1 MKKFYFLWVVF
12 FWALQLGFGQN
23 TIKTMVYNLLEF
35 PSAPPANREL
45 ILKDIFT
52 NYLPDLFMVNELQ
65 NEAGANLI
73 LNQTLLPLAPH
84 YARSTFAPNQS
95 SSFQDLNQMVFYNT
109 EKLLLEDEELFETTV
124 RDINHFTFKLNTA
137 DQASNPIFLHVYVTH
152 LKADDGTVFDD
163 DQQDRL
169 NMVNV
174 FTDALN
180 LIPADSFVLFAGDFN
195 FKSSA
200 EAAYQEIL
208 DPTNNV
214 ILVDPVNRPG
224 NWNNN
229 SSFTDVHTQATRT
242 STVNFGNRGAGGG
255 LDDRFDFIMMSQ
267 NFTTHPDFFYNTGSY
282 KAFGNNGNCFNLNIN
297 DAACTGAFDQTL
309 RESLFNMSDHLP
321 VVAEFTLN
329 APLLNLEAF
338 EPIPLLQFASGNVV
352 SSELELLINLAQLP
366 ENASLSAYNLLGQK
380 VFTQSVGSQSR
391 VNVPVSGLSAGVY
404 LLKISG
410 QSRTWKFIKR

>member
-1 MKKFYFLWVVF
+1 MHRLYITF
-12 FWALQLGFGQN
+12 FAIWLTCQLGHCQSLL
-23 TIKTMVYNLLEF
+23 KTMVYNLLEF

-45 ILKDIFT
+45 ILKDILAAFT
-52 NYLPDLFMVNELQ
+52 PDLLMVNEL
-65 NEAGANLI
+65 ESEVGANLI
-73 LNQTLLPLAPH
+73 LNKSLLSLAPG
-84 YARSTFAPNQS
+84 YARAIFAPNQS
-95 SSFQDLNQMVFYNT
+95 SSFQNLNQMVFYNT
-109 EKLLLEDEELFETTV
+109 NKLILIDEELFETTV
-124 RDINHFTFKLNTA
+124 RDINHYTFRLNTVN
-137 DQASNPIFLHVYVTH
+137 QSTNPIFLHVYVTH

-174 FTDALN
+174 FTNALN
-180 LIPADSFVLFAGDFN
+180 LIPPDSFVLFAGDFN

-214 ILVDPVNRPG
+214 VLVDPVNRPG

-242 STVNFGNRGAGGG
+242 STANFGNRGAGGG

-267 NFTTHPDFFYNTGSY
+267 NFTTHPNFFYNTGSY

-329 APLLNLEAF
+329 EPLLNLEAF
-338 EPIPLLQFASGNVV
+338 EQKPLLQFASGNVA
-352 SSELELLINLAQLP
+352 STELELLINLSQLP

-380 VFTQSVGSQSR
+380 VLTQATGSQSR
-391 VNVPVSGLSAGVY
+391 ITIPVSGLSAGVY